1 MDSYG
6 LKPETLA
13 DIIRS
18 HRIARAA
25 NNSRTMDSLENT
37 LTDINYHTIRD
48 LIHAGEYDK
57 AAAYQRPQGKDI
69 KG

>member
-1 MDSYG
+1 
-6 LKPETLA
+6 
-13 DIIRS
+13 
-18 HRIARAA
+18 
-25 NNSRTMDSLENT
+25 MDSLENT

>member
-1 MDSYG
+1 MANSYG

-48 LIHAGEYDK
+48 LLHDGQYDK
-57 AAAYQRPQGKDI
+57 AAEMHRQAQP
-69 KG
+69 

>member
-1 MDSYG
+1 MANSYG

-13 DIIRS
+13 DIIRA
-18 HRIARAA
+18 HRVARAA
-25 NNSRTMDSLENT
+25 NNSGTMASLENA

-57 AAAYQRPQGKDI
+57 AAAYHSGH
-69 KG
+69 KGRT